1 MTEGKNTEKRLCLDL
16 LYADT
21 EEEVIGI
28 LKQEGYWD
36 EPSVWREFGDK
47 ADNFST
53 MGNQS
58 SSAEAALV
66 EKLVNSV
73 DAVLMGE
80 CLSAGIMP
88 SSVSAPRSIPE
99 AVALFFFGD
108 KSRADSLGHISNWH
122 DTKRR
127 ELSQRITLAATGSR
141 SRPSFTIVDDGE
153 GQTPKMMPQ
162 TLLSLDK
169 QNKIDVHFV
178 QGKFNMGGTGA
189 LRFCG
194 RENLQLVVSRRDPK
208 IRVNRTEDDSAD
220 QWGFTIVRRENPTEN
235 KKVSTY
241 TYLAPASG
249 EILRFDSESLQL
261 FPLANEAY
269 ARSTSWG
276 TAIKLYEYNLI
287 GKSHILLSDGLLY
300 RLDILLPRIA
310 LPVRLHE
317 CRDYKGAAG
326 SFDTTLNGLGVRLN
340 DDRGLNL
347 EEGFPT
353 SSSLTVNSE
362 PMTASVYAFRRKK
375 ADTYRKDE
383 GVIFSVNGQTHGH
396 LQRRFFTRKSVGM
409 SRLEDSILVI
419 VDCNNISGR
428 SREDLFM
435 NSRDRMERGE
445 FLRAIEKELEL
456 IVKEN
461 QLLRELSERRRR
473 EDVASKLQDSKPFQE
488 VLESILNR
496 SPSLASLLS
505 GRGSLPNPFNQKGKN
520 QLPFQSKTH
529 PSYFRFKDEEDGYI
543 LHREAPAN
551 MRSRI
556 IFETDVENEY
566 FSRANYG
573 GKFTVRCLDDKMQN
587 GTLPNHRL
595 NLHNGVATLNL
606 NLPDGAV
613 VGDSFQ
619 YEATVQ
625 DEALVEPF
633 TNSFVITVKPEQNS
647 KSRKR
652 KKSEPPTMPHGLSFP
667 TLVTV
672 YREDWDTHGFDR
684 NSALKVIPESD
695 DDAGSSGS
703 HTYYINMDNIY
714 LNTELKT
721 TKESPE
727 IMKARWKFGMTLIG
741 MALLRDLENAE
752 AGTEPENDSVRD
764 DEAGPAPAEQ
774 VFKSTAAIAP
784 VLLPLIEHL
793 GGLSEEEL
801 TA

>member
-1 MTEGKNTEKRLCLDL
+1 MNEGKKTIMQLCLDL

-21 EEEVIGI
+21 EEEVIEI
-28 LKQEGYWD
+28 LEQEGYWHD
-36 EPSVWREFGDK
+36 ESAWREFGDK

-80 CLSAGIMP
+80 SLSAGILP
-88 SSVSAPRSIPE
+88 NSAIAPCSIPK

-108 KSRADSLGHISNWH
+108 VSRADSLGHISDWH

-141 SRPSFTIVDDGE
+141 STPSFTVVDDGE

-169 QNKIDVHFV
+169 QNKINVHFV

-194 RENLQLVVSRRDPK
+194 RENLQLVISKRNPK
-208 IRVNRTEDDSAD
+208 IRVPRTDDDSAD
-220 QWGFTIVRRENPTEN
+220 KWGFTIVRRENPTED

-241 TYLAPASG
+241 TYLAPESG
-249 EILRFDSESLQL
+249 EVLRFDSDSLDL
-261 FPLANEAY
+261 YPVANKAY

-276 TAIKLYEYNLI
+276 TAIKLYEYNLM

-326 SFDTTLNGLGVRLN
+326 SFDTTLNGLGVRLS
-340 DDRGLNL
+340 DDRGQNL
-347 EEGFPT
+347 EDGFPT
-353 SSSLTVNSE
+353 SSSFTVNGE
-362 PMTASVYAFRRKK
+362 PMTASVFAFRRKK
-375 ADTYRKDE
+375 ADTYRKNE

-396 LQRRFFTRKSVGM
+396 IHRRFFARKSVGM

-419 VDCNNISGR
+419 VDCSNISGR

-445 FLRAIEKELEL
+445 LLRAIEKELEL

-461 QLLRELSERRRR
+461 QLLRELSERRRS

-488 VLESILNR
+488 VLKSILNK
-496 SPSLASLLS
+496 SPSLASLLG
-505 GRGSLPNPFNQKGKN
+505 GRGSLPNPFKPKGKN

-529 PSYFRFKDEEDGYI
+529 PSYFRFKDEEYGYE
-543 LHREAPAN
+543 LHKETPAN

-556 IFETDVENEY
+556 VFETDVENEY
-566 FSRANYG
+566 FTRKKYG
-573 GKFTVRCLDDKMQN
+573 GKFSIRCLDGKMQN
-587 GTLPNHRL
+587 GTLPDHRL
-595 NLHNGVATLNL
+595 NLHDGVATLNL
-606 NLPDGAV
+606 NLPVGVV
-613 VGDSFQ
+613 VGDSIQ
-619 YEATVQ
+619 YEATLH
-625 DEALVEPF
+625 DETLVDPF
-633 TNSFVITVKPEQNS
+633 VNSFVITVKPEQKS
-647 KSRKR
+647 KVRKR
-652 KKSEPPTMPHGLSFP
+652 KEPDPPTMPQGLSFP

-672 YREDWDTHGFDR
+672 YKEMWDTHGFDK
-684 NSALKVIPESD
+684 NSALKVVAESD
-695 DDAGSSGS
+695 DEAGSSGS

-721 TKESPE
+721 TKENPE
-727 IMKARWKFGMTLIG
+727 ILKSRWKFGMTLIG
-741 MALLRDLENAE
+741 MALLRDLEEAE
-752 AGTEPENDSVRD
+752 SGTDSENESIRD
-764 DEAGPAPAEQ
+764 DELSLTPAEQ
-774 VFKSTAAIAP
+774 VFKTTEAIAP

-793 GGLSEEEL
+793 GGLSEDEL
-801 TA
+801 TV